1 MNMFKAQKPAMITM
15 RWITRRHGVKR
26 TRSGVRCRMRNGA
39 SSAFTAWARRSSPPA
54 SSGPS
59 RSKEGVMNTNKKNF
73 CKTIP
78 DHICKVILDGI
89 YKVIPGAFIRHSGLD
104 PEPSLTRS
112 LAFLLF
118 FPFFFLA
125 SCSTFGDRD
134 NPADPGA
141 SNYAGRIGGAS
152 SASVSAGSVTASS
165 ASVSAGSV
173 TASSASVSAGSVT
186 ASSASVS
193 AGSVTASSASVSAG
207 SVTASSAS
215 VSAGSVTASSASVSA
230 GSVTTGTLTDSRDGQ
245 IYKTV
250 VIGMQ
255 TWMAQNLNYAVD
267 SSWCYWNSADS
278 CSKYGRLYQ
287 WAAAMGEGTS
297 YNSAIFG
304 DSVNHQGVCPAG
316 WHVPTIGEWNALAT
330 AVGDSGT
337 AGTKL
342 KSTAGWNSSGNGTDD
357 FGFSAFPAGSRY
369 YDGARHDDGLLAI
382 FWSATEI
389 DANDA
394 YYRALHYDGA
404 FMDMY
409 YVNKFYA
416 FSVRCV
422 QD

>member
-1 MNMFKAQKPAMITM
+1 MNICRVRRHAMITM
-15 RWITRRHGVKR
+15 RWITRRHRVKR
-26 TRSGVRCRMRNGA
+26 MRSGVRCRMRNGA
-39 SSAFTAWARRSSPPA
+39 SSAVTAWARRSSGPA
-54 SSGPS
+54 LYGPW

-89 YKVIPGAFIRHSGLD
+89 YKVIPNCLCKTIPGAFIRHSGLD
-104 PEPSLTRS
+104 PEPGLTRS

-118 FPFFFLA
+118 LPFFFLA

-141 SNYAGRIGGAS
+141 SNYAGRIGG
-152 SASVSAGSVTASS
+152 
-165 ASVSAGSV
+165 
-173 TASSASVSAGSVT
+173 
-186 ASSASVS
+186 
-193 AGSVTASSASVSAG
+193 ASSASVSAG

-404 FMDMY
+404 FMDTY
-409 YVNKFYA
+409 YLNKFYA